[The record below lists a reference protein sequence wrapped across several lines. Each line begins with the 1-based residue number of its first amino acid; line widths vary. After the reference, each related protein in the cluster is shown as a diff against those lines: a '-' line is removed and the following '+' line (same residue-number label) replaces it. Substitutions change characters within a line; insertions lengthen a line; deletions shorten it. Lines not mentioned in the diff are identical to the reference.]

1 MRFLS
6 ALIVVLGFLL
16 PAIGHTQN
24 TGSGSDNPL
33 VILETS
39 KGSITIELF
48 PEKSPITVENFL
60 GYVRSGF
67 YNGTI
72 FHRVIRRFAVQGGGF
87 TPDLIEKENGE
98 PIVNE
103 SKISKL
109 SNERWTV
116 AMARTDDPNSAQS
129 QFYFN
134 MGMNLNLDAR
144 MGRDGYAVFGKVID
158 GQNVVR
164 DIALSRTHT
173 QGDFNDVPV
182 EPILIINASIKQ
194 ANVQQ
199 SPAQ

>member
-1 MRFLS
+1 MRYLS
-6 ALIVVLGFLL
+6 ALFIALACLL
-16 PAIGHTQN
+16 PTTGHSQTTN
-24 TGSGSDNPL
+24 NPL
-33 VILETS
+33 VIMETS
-39 KGSITIELF
+39 KGNITIELY
-48 PEKSPITVENFL
+48 PDKSPITVENFL
-60 GYVRSGF
+60 GYVESGF

-87 TPDLIEKENGE
+87 TPDLVEKENGE

-109 SNERWTV
+109 SNERWTI
-116 AMARTDDPNSAQS
+116 AMARTDDPDSATS

-164 DIALSRTHT
+164 DIAMSRTHSV
-173 QGDFNDVPV
+173 GDFDDVPV
-182 EPILIINASIKQ
+182 EQILIINASVK
-194 ANVQQ
+194 APSAQQ
-199 SPAQ
+199 P